1 MSRAG
6 WVFRLLQIAAAAAV
20 TLGALPALAADDASI
35 RGRVVD
41 ALGGVVSGAK
51 VELLRIGQPLKDTT
65 TDGRGEFVFDAL
77 AEGRYQVAATG
88 AGFERSVTDA
98 VFVGSGA
105 RALVDVRL
113 SISPLE
119 LQVVVTAAA
128 SEVPESQ
135 IGAAVSVLDS
145 STLENLGNTDLLE
158 PLRTV
163 PGASIVQTGGRG
175 GTTSMFVRG
184 GASNFNK
191 ILLDGVPAND
201 IGGGFDFADVATTG
215 VDRVEVLRG
224 SNSVLYGSDAMTG
237 VVSILTKRGSS
248 RIPEAMFSIDGG
260 NFRTSHEDVSLG
272 GAVRRF
278 DYFADFSHLQTDNE
292 VANNAYRN
300 NTFAGRFGVMLGTT
314 TNLSGTVR
322 WIDTTYGTPNA
333 INFYGI
339 ADDSSQT
346 RRTNYASIEAR
357 SQMTPRWQSTIRFG
371 LADQDYHY
379 GNPRPTGEA
388 FDPFGFGA
396 NYLGKT
402 VTIRGANGYSVT
414 GRAIL
419 DFDGPY
425 PSVFESTITRRLF
438 FAQSDYHVASAFDIA
453 GGVRVENEHGTS
465 NSGTLTKTDRDNYG
479 LFGEA
484 RTSARE
490 RLFVTGG
497 VSWDHNAIFGN
508 AVSPRVSVAGY
519 LRAPSDRPLG
529 DTKLTFNAG
538 KGIKEPSLFQELSS
552 LFALIPAAPASSIGV
567 SPVGPERSRT
577 LDVGIEQGL
586 AGGHGRIRAAYFDNE
601 FEDLIEFVSKSV
613 LPQVG
618 VPTAAAN
625 ATPFGAYVNSQSNT
639 AKGLELSGEAVAGP
653 VRVTG
658 SYMYLDALVTKSF
671 TSGALRPAINP
682 AFPGIPIGAFSPLVG
697 ARPFRRPANSGSLT
711 ASYSDSRVHLSI
723 AGFFYGKQDGS
734 TFLSD
739 PFFGNSML
747 LPNKDL
753 EAAYQKFDVSG
764 SYRIHRRLRWYLTLE
779 NAFDKR
785 LSAAS
790 GFPALPRAVRTGVTV
805 TLGGDSPKP

>member
-1 MSRAG
+1 MNLAG
-6 WVFRLLQIAAAAAV
+6 SLTRLLQIAVAAV

-35 RGRVVD
+35 RGTVVD
-41 ALGGVVSGAK
+41 ALGGVMSGAK
-51 VELLRIGQPLKDTT
+51 VELLRAGQPLKDAT
-65 TDGRGEFVFDAL
+65 TDGSGEFVFDAL
-77 AEGRYQVAATG
+77 AEGRYQVAATA
-88 AGFERSVTDA
+88 AGFDRRVTDP

-105 RALVDVRL
+105 RAVVEVRL

-119 LQVVVTAAA
+119 QHVVVSAAA
-128 SEVPESQ
+128 SDVPQSQ
-135 IGAAVSVLDS
+135 IGASVTVLDS
-145 STLENLGNTDLLE
+145 RTLENLGNTDLLE

-163 PGASIVQTGGRG
+163 PGASIVQIGARG
-175 GTTSMFVRG
+175 GGTSMFVRG

-191 ILLDGVPAND
+191 VLLDGIPAND
-201 IGGGFDFADVATTG
+201 IGGAFDFADIATTG
-215 VDRVEVLRG
+215 IDRVEVLRG

-248 RIPEAMFSIDGG
+248 RIPEAMSSIDGG
-260 NFRTSHEDVSLG
+260 NFGTSHEDVSLG
-272 GAVRRF
+272 GAVKRF
-278 DYFADFSHLQTDNE
+278 DYFATFSHLQTANS

-300 NTFAGRFGVMLGTT
+300 NTFAGRFGAMLGTT

-322 WIDTTYGTPNA
+322 WIDTTLGLPNA
-333 INFYGI
+333 INFFLI
-339 ADDSSQT
+339 PDDSSQDRT
-346 RRTNYASIEAR
+346 TNYVSIEAR
-357 SQMTPRWQSTIRFG
+357 SQINSRLQSTIRFG

-379 GNPRPTGEA
+379 ENPRPTGEA
-388 FDPFGFGA
+388 VDPFGFGA
-396 NYLGKT
+396 NYLGNP

-419 DFDGPY
+419 DFGGTF
-425 PSVFESTITRRLF
+425 PSIFDSTVTRRLF
-438 FAQSDYHVASAFDIA
+438 FAQTDYHAASALDVA

-465 NSGTLTKTDRDNYG
+465 NSGSLTETNRNNYG
-479 LFGEA
+479 LFAEA
-484 RTSARE
+484 RTSAMG

-497 VSWDHNAIFGN
+497 LGWDHNEIFGN
-508 AVSPRVSVAGY
+508 AVSPRISVAAY
-519 LRAPSDRPLG
+519 LREPSGQPLG

-552 LFALIPAAPASSIGV
+552 LFALIPAATAGSSGV
-567 SPVGPERSRT
+567 NPVGPERSRT

-586 AGGHGRIRAAYFDNE
+586 AGGHGRLRAAYFNNE

-625 ATPFGAYVNSQSNT
+625 ATPFGAYVNSQSNI
-639 AKGLELSGEAVAGP
+639 AKGVELSGEAVAGP

-671 TSGALRPAINP
+671 SSGALRPAVNP

-711 ASYSDSRVHLSI
+711 ASYSDSRMHVSI
-723 AGFFYGKQDGS
+723 AGFFYGKQDDS

-739 PFFGNSML
+739 QFFGNSML
-747 LPNKDL
+747 LPNRDL
-753 EAAYQKFDVSG
+753 DAAYQKFDIAG
-764 SYRIHRRLRWYLTLE
+764 SYRVHRRLRWYLTLE
-779 NAFDKR
+779 NAFDEKFE
-785 LSAAS
+785 SGS
-790 GFPALPRAVRTGVTV
+790 GFPALPRAVRTGVTLI
-805 TLGGDSPKP
+805 LGGDSPTP